1 MCGMYT
7 ELMSAPCMR
16 MKSYACAFVPPLKNL
31 IMSDGGFTI
40 LHVHHLTGTVQRIR
54 ANGKLDGSL
63 VLGNDAVKQG
73 YIFLSDAMILELGLQ
88 VLMHLFILGND

>member
-1 MCGMYT
+1 
-7 ELMSAPCMR
+7 MR

-31 IMSDGGFTI
+31 IMSDGGFAI
-40 LHVHHLTGTVQRIR
+40 LHVYHLPGTIQRIR

-63 VLGNDAVKQG
+63 VLGNDAVEQG
-73 YIFLSDAMILELGLQ
+73 YLHLSDGVILELGLQ